1 MLGLGNRLPNA
12 GKLTSRRC
20 KKNESKATIDPQA
33 VHPTSKAIHSKLLKV
48 ITLKLLL
55 D

>member
-1 MLGLGNRLPNA
+1 MLENLQA
-12 GKLTSRRC
+12 ADA

-33 VHPTSKAIHSKLLKV
+33 VHATSKAIHSKLLKV